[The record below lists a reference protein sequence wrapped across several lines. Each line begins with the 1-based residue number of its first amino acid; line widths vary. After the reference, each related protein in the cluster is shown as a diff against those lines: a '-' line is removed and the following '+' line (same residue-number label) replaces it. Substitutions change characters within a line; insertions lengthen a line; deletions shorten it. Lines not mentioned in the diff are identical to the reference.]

1 MMALVESQT
10 YCGCEYYCDDYWCDY
25 CEWCGKEGAVKTPT
39 LRFPAPVGPK
49 PAAPAVAKEPCK
61 VRLNWKAE
69 VVSKPPLYSAQL
81 TVDLAACLFSQ

>member
-39 LRFPAPVGPK
+39 LRVPAPLGPK
-49 PAAPAVAKEPCK
+49 PAASAVSQDDDDAAT
-61 VRLNWKAE
+61 AE
-69 VVSKPPLYSAQL
+69 VPSKQQIKRMISANKL
-81 TVDLAACLFSQ
+81 NN